1 LDLALTRRANVKTA
15 AAAADPARFV
25 ASGKGPHKR
34 ERQPP
39 VTLMCRD
46 RRTMRPAAICDF
58 AVDYADQ
65 AERDHKAF
73 VKAMREE
80 RVKALV
86 ES

>member
-1 LDLALTRRANVKTA
+1 LDLALTRRANVETA

-46 RRTMRPAAICDF
+46 RRTRRPAAICDF

-65 AERDHKAF
+65 VERDHKAC
-73 VKAMREE
+73 VKAVREE